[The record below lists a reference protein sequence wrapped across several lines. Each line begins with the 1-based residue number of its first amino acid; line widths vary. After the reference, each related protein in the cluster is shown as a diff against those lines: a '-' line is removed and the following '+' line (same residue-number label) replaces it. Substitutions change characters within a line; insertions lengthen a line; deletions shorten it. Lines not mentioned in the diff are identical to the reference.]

1 MADSNI
7 TKRALAAA
15 LKDLM
20 EEMPFDKITVGHIC
34 KKCEMNRKSF
44 YYHFKDKYDL
54 VNWIYYTE
62 FISVIKNKEY
72 KNGLEFLSDI
82 CIYLEQNK
90 KFYRRVL
97 KYDGQN
103 SLFEY
108 FKEWIPP
115 TVERDSKEIF
125 ADDEK
130 NAFYKEFFADAT
142 LNEIKKWLLKDDSVS
157 AEKFVAR
164 ISSCIYGASKKIM
177 NDIPENEI
185 NKKTAPSF

>member
-15 LKDLM
+15 LKDIM

-34 KKCEMNRKSF
+34 TKCEMNRKSF

-62 FISVIKNKEY
+62 FIGVIKNKEY

-82 CIYLEQNK
+82 CTYLEQNK

-103 SLFEY
+103 SFFEY
-108 FKEWIPP
+108 FKEMLTPA
-115 TVERDSKEIF
+115 VERYTREIF
-125 ADDEK
+125 ADDEN
-130 NAFYKEFFADAT
+130 NAFYTEFFTDAV
-142 LNEIKKWLLKDDSVS
+142 LIEIKKWLLKYDDVS
-157 AEKFVAR
+157 AEKFVTLIR
-164 ISSCIYGASKKIM
+164 SCIYGASKKVM
-177 NDIPENEI
+177 NDIFENKI
-185 NKKTAPSF
+185 N